1 MSGGVRRFGALAVLL
16 LAACAVKPGPGG
28 SSHSEFEPSQL
39 GKTDVDRVI
48 EVHQQEVIA
57 ALQRLAEKLYRR
69 NPRDW
74 RRGGQASAEAAVAR
88 IFALP
93 AADWPELEG
102 RREAAAIQLA
112 FRVDY
117 AGDRVAALMIGLRT
131 MVDAAF
137 EGKRE
142 FYMLDDLNAQKLYNC
157 ARNVEIAVWKLGTAR
172 AADGELL
179 LLSNELDVFSRNLS
193 FEREFGR
200 IIGSLDTLSRI
211 VASKNERAVNRIV
224 QNLATAVFLPVA
236 ELGFIK

>member
-1 MSGGVRRFGALAVLL
+1 MTVTIRRLGVVAVLL
-16 LAACAVKPGPGG
+16 LTACAVKPGPGG
-28 SSHSEFEPSQL
+28 SSQTHFEPSQL
-39 GKTDVDRVI
+39 GKSEVDRVI
-48 EVHQQEVIA
+48 EVHQQEVLG
-57 ALQRLAEKLYRR
+57 ALKRLTEKLYRR
-69 NPRDW
+69 NPREW
-74 RRGGQASAEAAVAR
+74 KRGGQTNAEAAVAR

-102 RREAAAIQLA
+102 RREAAAIYLA
-112 FRVDY
+112 FREDY

-157 ARNVEIAVWKLGTAR
+157 ARNVEIAVWKLGATR

-179 LLSNELDVFSRNLS
+179 LLSNELDVISRNLS

-200 IIGSLDTLSRI
+200 IIGSLDVLSRI

-224 QNLATAVFLPVA
+224 LNLATAVFLPVA